1 MNAETNATDE
11 GMTSLL
17 GAFRRRVR
25 WIVLVPLVGVLA
37 ALALALVL
45 PDEYTAE
52 STVQFGVA
60 PIAAAAAG
68 LPIGGQQPDEQQA
81 NTTIKLAKLGVVRE
95 RAAARLGPGYT
106 ARSLKKKVQIDL
118 ESQTSLIV
126 ISATARNAD
135 QAARIANATADS
147 FVELRR
153 EVYDQQLATAI
164 TRLAADYRRARE
176 AGETGTRV
184 RTLSTGLTTLRLLR
198 ATQTGDV
205 VISQRATPPDKASAP
220 KPLRYA
226 IIGGFVGL
234 LLGLALAIVL
244 EQLDRSL
251 RDGSQVVEAAG
262 APLLAEIPAAKELAG
277 VINVSRLPAAVRDS
291 FQRLWNVLQPSTHGD
306 GSSFSVMVAAPG
318 MGSGAS
324 TVASG
329 LALSAAQSGR
339 RVLLV
344 EADLRRP
351 VLAERLGVRQASD
364 VTDRPGVAGTASI
377 TGYVSNAPSSVDTAA
392 ARVHTFEDTG
402 GVLDLLEAGEPV
414 SNPSVVLGDPA
425 ISELLTQSR
434 AAYDLIVFDVPSPV
448 DVPDALPLMDQVDA
462 VVIVARLGHDT
473 DAGLRGLRAEL
484 ARADAAVS
492 GVAIVGGRGR
502 TTPYG
507 KE

>member
-1 MNAETNATDE
+1 
-11 GMTSLL
+11 MTSLL
-17 GAFRRRVR
+17 GAFRRRLG

-37 ALALALVL
+37 ALALALLL
-45 PDEYTAE
+45 PDKYTAE

-81 NTTIKLAKLGVVRE
+81 NTTIKLAKLAVVRE

-106 ARSLKKKVQIDL
+106 ATSLKKKVEVDL

-126 ISATARNAD
+126 VSATARNAD

-153 EVYDQQLATAI
+153 EVYDQQLATAV

-205 VISQRATPPDKASAP
+205 VISERATPPDKASAP

-251 RDGSQVVEAAG
+251 RDGSQAAEAAG
-262 APLLAEIPAAKELAG
+262 APLLAEIPVTKELAG
-277 VINVSRLPAAVRDS
+277 VINISRLSPGVRDS
-291 FQRLWNVLQPSTHGD
+291 FQRLWNVLQSLTHSH
-306 GSSFSVMVAAPG
+306 GSSLSVMVAAPG
-318 MGSGAS
+318 IGSGAS

-339 RVLLV
+339 SVLLI

-351 VLAERLGVRQASD
+351 ALAERLGARQAGD
-364 VTDRPGVAGTASI
+364 VAS
-377 TGYVSNAPSSVDTAA
+377 GLSNVPSSVDAAA

-425 ISELLTQSR
+425 ISELITQAR
-434 AAYDLIVFDVPSPV
+434 ATYDLIVLDVPSPV
-448 DVPDALPLMDQVDA
+448 DVPDALPLIDQADA
-462 VVIVARLGHDT
+462 VVIVARLGHDS

-484 ARADAAVS
+484 ARAGAVVR
-492 GVAIVGGRGR
+492 GVAAVGGRGR

>member
-1 MNAETNATDE
+1 MTTETNATDE

-17 GAFRRRVR
+17 GAFRRRLR

-37 ALALALVL
+37 ALALALLL
-45 PDEYTAE
+45 PDKYTAE

-81 NTTIKLAKLGVVRE
+81 NTTIKLAKLAVVRE
-95 RAAARLGPGYT
+95 RAAARLGPGYSAT
-106 ARSLKKKVQIDL
+106 SLKKKVEIDL

-126 ISATARNAD
+126 IAATARNAD

-153 EVYDQQLATAI
+153 EVYDQQLATAV

-176 AGETGTRV
+176 AGETGSRV

-205 VISQRATPPDKASAP
+205 VISERATAPDKPSAP

-251 RDGSQVVEAAG
+251 RDGSQAAEAAG
-262 APLLAEIPAAKELAG
+262 APLLAEIPVTKELAG
-277 VINVSRLPAAVRDS
+277 VINVSRLSPPVRDS
-291 FQRLWNVLQPSTHGD
+291 FQRLWNVLQSSTHGE
-306 GSSFSVMVAAPG
+306 SCFSVMVAAPG
-318 MGSGAS
+318 IGSGAS

-329 LALSAAQSGR
+329 LALSASQSGR

-351 VLAERLGVRQASD
+351 VLAERLGIRKAGDVAS
-364 VTDRPGVAGTASI
+364 TASI
-377 TGYVSNAPSSVDTAA
+377 TGYVSNASASSDVPA
-392 ARVHTFEDTG
+392 ARIQTFEDTG
-402 GVLDLLEAGEPV
+402 GFLDLLEAGEPV

-425 ISELLTQSR
+425 IGELITQ
-434 AAYDLIVFDVPSPV
+434 AQATYDLVVLDVPSPV
-448 DVPDALPLMDQVDA
+448 DVPDALPLIDQADA
-462 VVIVARLGHDT
+462 VVVVARLGHDS

-484 ARADAAVS
+484 ARAGAVVS
-492 GVAIVGGRGR
+492 GVAAVGGRGR